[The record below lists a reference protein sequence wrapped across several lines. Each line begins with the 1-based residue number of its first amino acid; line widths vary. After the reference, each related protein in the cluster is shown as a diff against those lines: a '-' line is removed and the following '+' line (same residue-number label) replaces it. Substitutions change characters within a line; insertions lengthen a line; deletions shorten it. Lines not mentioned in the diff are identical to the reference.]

1 VTEMKD
7 GLVSAPAEV
16 WVAWVRDNIEHAYA
30 LERTCLELE
39 DVLVRYRQMLKIVLA
54 RMGDF
59 DALVECQRLLRE
71 TRYVGLETGSQEPS

>member
-1 VTEMKD
+1 MEMRDDSVT
-7 GLVSAPAEV
+7 APAAV

-30 LERTCLELE
+30 LERAVVELE

-59 DALVECQRLLRE
+59 DALVEVHKLLRD
-71 TRYVGLETGSQEPS
+71 TSHVGLVDDH